1 MHFTRVAVMNQR
13 FRPLILL
20 RVRDLLWSAFNA
32 FPDIAVFFSRR
43 LIVFVLTRFEA
54 SCSISWVRFLEAC
67 FGFFQGVL
75 VAYMSDYR
83 HKRHNV
89 SSLLYPRVCPAK
101 YRRVIFD
108 AAVDTVLKDVCV
120 DIAKRYELVFLEI
133 GTDKDPVHFLVQS
146 VPSYRPTKIVQ
157 IIKSLTAREILHR
170 VPTVKKRLGGASFG
184 PKGLSSVQEDGMG
197 MKKSFA
203 TMYGSQA
210 WKKAMRNCIA
220 KTSSWGCSKGHTQA
234 IRKPDTPLPAKL
246 AGHGCPP
253 AGV

>member
-1 MHFTRVAVMNQR
+1 MESIDQGFAALILRMIG
-13 FRPLILL
+13 PLIWCVL
-20 RVRDLLWSAFNA
+20 DQ

-67 FGFFQGVL
+67 FGFFRGVL

-101 YRRVIFD
+101 YRHVIFD

-170 VPTVKKRLGGASFG
+170 VPTVKKRLGGGEF
-184 PKGLSSVQEDGMG
+184 
-197 MKKSFA
+197 
-203 TMYGSQA
+203 
-210 WKKAMRNCIA
+210 W
-220 KTSSWGCSKGHTQA
+220 SKGYF
-234 IRKPDTPLPAKL
+234 IRT
-246 AGHGCPP
+246 GGRHGNEEVIRHYVRQPGMEKGY
-253 AGV
+253 AQLHRQDIQLGLF